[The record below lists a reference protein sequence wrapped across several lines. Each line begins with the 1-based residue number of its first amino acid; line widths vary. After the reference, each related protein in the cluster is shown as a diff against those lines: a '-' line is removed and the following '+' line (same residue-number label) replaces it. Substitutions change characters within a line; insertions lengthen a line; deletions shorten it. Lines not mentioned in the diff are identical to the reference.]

1 MRYCKNKIG
10 IVPFLE
16 CSLLWALVLT
26 LLDGV
31 EDFTLFFT
39 GADYV

>member
-1 MRYCKNKIG
+1 MKYCKNKIG

-16 CSLLWALVLT
+16 CSLVWPLVLT

-31 EDFTLFFT
+31 EDFILLFT
-39 GADYV
+39 GAVYE